1 MSPVCQL
8 TTAEALDR
16 HAPGIRHLLR
26 LHRDTLLDDASRCKS
41 LNESESLH
49 EDLELLWQNTAGC
62 LPWLWVFVQPNGII
76 SAIGALS
83 DLQPGRHAFLHGV
96 SHPAFRGAGCVAQ
109 TLRPLLQT
117 AFEELALIKVKAEL
131 ETHNRGAMGFCR
143 RFGFQREALFR
154 QDIVVGGLLRD
165 VAVYS
170 LSATRYREVVLPRML
185 SQLPRR
191 TEPRRH

>member
-8 TTAEALDR
+8 TTPEALAR

-26 LHRDTLLDDASRCKS
+26 LHRDTLLDDASRSDS
-41 LNESESLH
+41 LT
-49 EDLELLWQNTAGC
+49 EDVELLWQNTAAC
-62 LPWLWVFVQPNGII
+62 MPWLWVFVQPDGSI

-83 DLQPGRHAFLHGV
+83 DIQPGRHAFLHGI

-109 TLRPLLQT
+109 TLGPLLQT
-117 AFEELALIKVKAEL
+117 AFDELALIKVKAEV
-131 ETHNRGAMGFCR
+131 ETHNRGATGFCR

-154 QDIVVGGLLRD
+154 QDIAVSGLLRD

-170 LSATRYREVVLPRML
+170 LSATRYREMMRPRML
-185 SQLPRR
+185 SQSPKRADPRNHQ
-191 TEPRRH
+191 PH